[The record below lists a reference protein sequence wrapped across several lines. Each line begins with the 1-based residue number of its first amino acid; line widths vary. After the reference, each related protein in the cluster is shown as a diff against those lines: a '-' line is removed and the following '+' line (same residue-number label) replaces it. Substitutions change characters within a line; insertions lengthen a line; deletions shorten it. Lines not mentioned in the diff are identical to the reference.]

1 MLDAPKTPR
10 TSLLAMEQAWFEVR
24 ASRRACMRM
33 KVFIWTILVDSTYAL
48 LSPHSRLTR
57 LLRAPLIQKERF
69 SYICMRI
76 KALSLMFFLQIYV
89 FIRLYTM
96 ESVYLKGMLIKKHTY
111 DYIRL
116 YTFENASLQILK
128 ISSIRWY
135 TNIYV
140 CKRLFGSSW
149 DFEYTFIYDYIRL
162 GTHVWY
168 FWNFKYTFIYDYI
181 RFKT

>member
-57 LLRAPLIQKERF
+57 LLRAHLIQKERF
-69 SYICMRI
+69 PYIYMRI
-76 KALSLMFFLQIYV
+76 KALNLMFFLQIYV
-89 FIRLYTM
+89 FIRLYT
-96 ESVYLKGMLIKKHTY
+96 
-111 DYIRL
+111 
-116 YTFENASLQILK
+116 FENASLEILK
-128 ISSIRWY
+128 ISNIRLY

>member
-1 MLDAPKTPR
+1 MFALFIDWVHYVGRPQNSSDFTPGDG
-10 TSLLAMEQAWFEVR
+10 TSMVR
-24 ASRRACMRM
+24 SARFQTCVYAHESVYLNNPCR
-33 KVFIWTILVDSTYAL
+33 LYAL
-48 LSPHSRLTR
+48 LFPHSRLTR

-69 SYICMRI
+69 SYICMRL

-116 YTFENASLQILK
+116 YTFENASLEILK
-128 ISSIRWY
+128 ISNIRLY

-140 CKRLFGSSW
+140 CKRLFGSS
-149 DFEYTFIYDYIRL
+149 
-162 GTHVWY
+162 
-168 FWNFKYTFIYDYI
+168 
-181 RFKT
+181 